1 MCCFSG
7 CATYQQNI
15 MFKVK
20 DESPSAI
27 TQKQLEIERNYPI
40 QINDLLRLEV
50 FSNKGERMVDPNRE
64 LSRNMPA
71 GALNAQIQAPLYQVN
86 TNGEVKFPMIGNIH
100 LEALTLREAE
110 LLLQKEYDQ
119 YYKECFVNLRF
130 ENKRVVLLGAT
141 GGQVIPLVNEN
152 IKLTEA
158 LALAKGIAN
167 DGKAHNIRLIRDEE
181 VFLIDLS
188 TVDGLRKGN
197 LIVQPGDIIY
207 VEPLRRPFIEGL
219 RDFSAVSSIII
230 SLGTLAILLVNIYNN

>member
-1 MCCFSG
+1 
-7 CATYQQNI
+7 
-15 MFKVK
+15 
-20 DESPSAI
+20 
-27 TQKQLEIERNYPI
+27 
-40 QINDLLRLEV
+40 
-50 FSNKGERMVDPNRE
+50 
-64 LSRNMPA
+64 MPA